1 MIKVLKKIESALIEL
16 FKDDNSVNEKSV
28 IGFLSFVMM
37 VITLLIDLYTGVMG
51 YEMPIHEFIFDGFLY
66 ITLGSLGIASVD
78 KIWGNKKIK
87 EQ

>member
-1 MIKVLKKIESALIEL
+1 VIKVLKKIESALIEL

-28 IGFLSFVMM
+28 IGFLSFIMM

-87 EQ
+87 E

>member
-1 MIKVLKKIESALIEL
+1 MIKVFKKIESALIEL

>member
-1 MIKVLKKIESALIEL
+1 VIKVLKKIESALIEL

-28 IGFLSFVMM
+28 IGFLSFIMM

>member
-51 YEMPIHEFIFDGFLY
+51 YSMPIHEFVFDGFLY

>member
-87 EQ
+87 E

>member
-1 MIKVLKKIESALIEL
+1 MIEL

>member
-1 MIKVLKKIESALIEL
+1 MIKVFKKIESALIEL

-37 VITLLIDLYTGVMG
+37 VITLFIDLYTGVMG

>member
-1 MIKVLKKIESALIEL
+1 MKNLFKKIENGLTEL

-78 KIWGNKKIK
+78 KIWGNKGKK
-87 EQ
+87 EE

>member
-1 MIKVLKKIESALIEL
+1 VIKVLKKIESALIEL

>member
-28 IGFLSFVMM
+28 IGVLSFVMM